1 MQIDGGWSEWNEWST
16 CSALCDGGFRIRER
30 KCNNP
35 APQNDGLECIGCH
48 VEFEECNKQA
58 CNEVKKLTSWTNW
71 LVSNNSESG
80 QYFEKRYRYMCKA
93 PISDPASLKISLYKE
108 ETRACNAG
116 DPKCRR
122 VNVTCEAA
130 AVCDRKSFFCVIM
143 MKGYLMIIFTQHHET
158 AASSK
163 RKPESATKSSSQ
175 ND

>member
-130 AVCDRKSFFCVIM
+130 AVCDRKGFFCV
-143 MKGYLMIIFTQHHET
+143 
-158 AASSK
+158 
-163 RKPESATKSSSQ
+163 
-175 ND
+175 